1 MIGYLRGNLKFI
13 FNDNCIL
20 DVSGVGY
27 RIYIDDR
34 TREALKIGQE
44 TEFFIY
50 TAVREEAINLYGFKS
65 QNDYEL
71 FSQLITVNGVGAR
84 TALNVLSKMSS
95 KDLALAIHQKNV
107 TALTSLPGI
116 GKKSA
121 QRLIL
126 ELKDKISYD
135 SLSDDDS
142 EWAPVDENNNSF
154 EEAAEGLLALG
165 YTNAEISSV
174 FRKAK
179 RSMSTEEL
187 IKFALKELS

>member
-1 MIGYLRGNLKFI
+1 MIGYLHGNLKLI

-50 TAVREEAINLYGFKS
+50 TAVNEGAIKLYGFKS

-95 KDLALAIHQKNV
+95 KDLALAIHQKNITV
-107 TALTSLPGI
+107 LTSLPGI

-135 SLSDDDS
+135 S
-142 EWAPVDENNNSF
+142 EWAPVDESNNSF

-174 FRKAK
+174 FKKAK
-179 RSMSTEEL
+179 SSMSTEEL
-187 IKFALKELS
+187 IKFALKNLQ